1 MKKQT
6 NGSPGYLQYLKNL
19 KMESFKVRFLQIF
32 LCVAFLILWEFCA
45 NFGFIDDF
53 FFSKPSAIWELLVK
67 YVSNGEIFHH
77 LGISLY
83 ETLMGLFIGTLG
95 GLLIAICLWWSER
108 LAKIFDPFLVV
119 LNALPKTALAPILI
133 VWVGAGV
140 KGIVVI
146 AIITSI
152 AVTIMS
158 AYNYFINVD
167 PEKIR
172 LMKSF
177 SASKWQILTKL
188 VLPSNAI
195 NMINLL
201 KINIGMAWVGVIVG
215 EFIVSR
221 AGIGYLIVYGGQV
234 FQLNLVM
241 MGVIV
246 LAICTLIM
254 YQVVSMFENYLKK
267 RQGPTK

>member
-1 MKKQT
+1 MKKEINRT
-6 NGSPGYLQYLKNL
+6 PGYQNYLKNI
-19 KMESFKVRFLQIF
+19 KKESFKIHFLQIF
-32 LCVAFLILWEFCA
+32 LFIAFLILWEVGA
-45 NFGFIDDF
+45 NYGFIDDF
-53 FFSKPSAIWELLVK
+53 FFSKPSAIWDLLIK
-67 YVSNGEIFHH
+67 YIKNGEIFRH

-83 ETLMGLFIGTLG
+83 ETIIGLIIGTAG
-95 GLLIAICLWWSER
+95 GLLIAISLWWSER
-108 LAKIFDPFLVV
+108 LAKIADPFLVI

-133 VWVGAGV
+133 VWVGTGI

-146 AIITSI
+146 SIITSI

-158 AYNYFINVD
+158 AYNYFANVD
-167 PEKIR
+167 PDKIR

-177 SASKWQILTKL
+177 GANKKQILTKL

-221 AGIGYLIVYGGQV
+221 AGLGYLIVYGGQV
-234 FQLNLVM
+234 FKLNLVM

-246 LAICTLIM
+246 LAICTLLM
-254 YQVVSMFENYLKK
+254 YQIVNFFENKLRKK
-267 RQGPTK
+267 QGTTK